1 MRDVLC
7 SFVRSSRSR
16 LTAGRVIVSA
26 LLLTTFAFPQNA
38 PKRMPRAEK
47 HEGRHVVDQL
57 EENWRTAILKGDA
70 DAMKSLL
77 ADDYMGITAY
87 GTLQSKDDTLASLRS
102 GRLHVTT
109 LDVSDRK
116 VRFYGATALV
126 NSLVEVQGVSPDGN
140 LTGDYRYTHVY
151 VRDAQGK
158 WKIVSFEASRVHH
171 PKDHR

>member
-1 MRDVLC
+1 
-7 SFVRSSRSR
+7 
-16 LTAGRVIVSA
+16 
-26 LLLTTFAFPQNA
+26 
-38 PKRMPRAEK
+38 
-47 HEGRHVVDQL
+47 
-57 EENWRTAILKGDA
+57 
-70 DAMKSLL
+70 
-77 ADDYMGITAY
+77 MGITAY

-109 LDVSDRK
+109 LDVSERK

-171 PKDHR
+171 PKDHK